1 MVGIAGLLGGI
12 LLAGA
17 CYEQVAAV
25 LWPTGSTWCLV
36 AAYALVLVGVLV
48 AAALVAAL
56 LSRLIHMTALG
67 LIDRVLGLVIG
78 GFVTAMA
85 WAALL
90 TALLPVVPGVDALV
104 ADSPLAQVLLD
115 WLTIVSGAGPAAA

>member
-1 MVGIAGLLGGI
+1 M
-12 LLAGA
+12 
-17 CYEQVAAV
+17 

-67 LIDRVLGLVIG
+67 LIDRIAGLVIG
-78 GFVTAMA
+78 AFVTAMA

-90 TALLPVVPGVDALV
+90 AALLPVVPGIDALV

-115 WLTIVSGAGPAAA
+115 WLTIVSGAGSAV